1 MIPCRLLGLV
11 ASLLHCRNAQRCQSH
26 TAPYSEPARGY
37 GVFLSFGAWR
47 GSLFVA
53 ADVPTMPESFCKNDG
68 NVPANLD
75 CTCMRISRW
84 NPTLLNACSR

>member
-1 MIPCRLLGLV
+1 MIPRWLRGLF

-26 TAPYSEPARGY
+26 TALFPEPARGY

-47 GSLFVA
+47 GSLLVT
-53 ADVPTMPESFCKNDG
+53 ADMPRMPESFCKNDG

-75 CTCMRISRW
+75 CSCMRIS
-84 NPTLLNACSR
+84 